1 MATAPTYRS
10 MWPIYAKQWDRMTI
24 NAKRT
29 AEFIGVAGR
38 LIDRKS
44 IYLPVEKATGVP
56 WAMIAV
62 IDERESGARGGVL
75 HNGEMIVGTGRKTKL
90 VPAGRGPFKTWL
102 EAAIDAVTM
111 PGKAWDKII
120 DWRLEKVIY
129 RLESFNGWGYY
140 WHGVPSAY
148 IWSGSNIY
156 KSGKYIFDG
165 PKGWRANVVDVQLGC
180 APLLKSMMTLDKSIQ
195 FIRED

>member
-1 MATAPTYRS
+1 MATVPTYRS
-10 MWPIYAKQWDRMTI
+10 QWPIYAKQWNRMVI
-24 NAKRT
+24 DPKRRN
-29 AEFIGVAGR
+29 EFIKIANAR
-38 LIDRKS
+38 IADKPK
-44 IYLPVEKATGVP
+44 YLEVEKATGVP
-56 WAMIAV
+56 WAMVAV
-62 IDERESGARGGVL
+62 IDQRESGARGGVL

-102 EAAIDAVTM
+102 EAAVDALTM
-111 PGKAWDKII
+111 PGKAWDKVI

-129 RLESFNGWGYY
+129 NLEKYNGWGYY

-148 IWSGSNIY
+148 VWSGSNIY

-165 PKGWRANVVDVQLGC
+165 PKGWRSNVVDVQLGC
-180 APLLKSMMTLDKSIQ
+180 APLLKTMMSLDNSIR

>member
-1 MATAPTYRS
+1 MAKAPTYRS
-10 MWPIYAKQWDRMTI
+10 MWSIYAKQWDKMIIKPERLNEFKKI
-24 NAKRT
+24 AKARIS
-29 AEFIGVAGR
+29 EKPKYIE
-38 LIDRKS
+38 
-44 IYLPVEKATGVP
+44 VEKATGVP
-56 WAMIAV
+56 WAMVAV
-62 IDERESGARGGVL
+62 IDQRESGAKGGVL

-90 VPAGRGPFKTWL
+90 VPVGRGPFKTWL
-102 EAAIDAVTM
+102 EAAIDALTM
-111 PGKAWDKII
+111 PGKAWDKVI

-148 IWSGSNIY
+148 VWSGSNIY

-165 PKGWRANVVDVQLGC
+165 PQGWRANVVDIQLGC
-180 APLLKSMMTLDKSIQ
+180 APLLLSMMQLDTSIQ